1 MKKIFKILIIIFLV
15 FLFFGCDETQNENGA
30 KALKNQ
36 VCFHP
41 LPEGVEE
48 FQEAEVYIGNNRL
61 PLYSVLVNTSQVWT
75 PDDYKRKASGVG
87 YFELDGK
94 VEVTVKLPYD
104 INYKSKLR
112 PLSAGII
119 PVANLEERSL
129 TFEISSTG
137 NYVLEINGDISRT
150 IHFFVSEITKE
161 KFKPDTEKYLYFEPG
176 IHTKD
181 NNSLIDQNNQ
191 ITLTSNT
198 TVFLA
203 PGAVVRGRFYA
214 RDAEEIKILGKGIIS
229 GSTFERNAR
238 TGSATIPID
247 FNNCRN
253 VHLSDF
259 SILDPAGWAVNF
271 YFIENSKIENL
282 KIITS
287 RSNGDGIS
295 IQSCKGITV
304 DGCFVRSWDDGLVV
318 KNYPR
323 WENHSVHGE
332 TKNIVFS
339 NCTLWTDLAQ
349 AMEIG
354 YETVGKVMENIK
366 FSNITVLH
374 ALHKPVI
381 SIHNGNNAEIKN
393 VLWERITVEDA
404 SMGSGDAHGN
414 DELIDFR
421 VLYSENW
428 SSQHTITSLGSI
440 EDVVVKD
447 VLILHGKK
455 APKITISGTYDK
467 RDEYR
472 TNHYVQNI
480 SLKNITYRN
489 TILDENNI
497 QLAIGNYVRNVTVV
511 HDGKSLGAEFIF
523 SKTPQELALYGDELI
538 VGTSIYQ

>member
-1 MKKIFKILIIIFLV
+1 MKKILKVFIFL
-15 FLFFGCDETQNENGA
+15 FIAFFISGCVNGQSESE
-30 KALKNQ
+30 KEALPNRIR
-36 VCFHP
+36 FYP

-48 FQEAEVYIGNNRL
+48 FQEAEVYLGDERL

-75 PDDYKRKASGVG
+75 PDNYQRIENGVA

-94 VEVTVKLPYD
+94 VTVTVKLPYE

-119 PVANLEERSL
+119 PIANLKERTL
-129 TFEISSTG
+129 TFEIASAG
-137 NYVLEINGDISRT
+137 NYVLEINGDLKQA
-150 IHFFVSEITKE
+150 IHFFVSEFEEE
-161 KFKPDTEKYLYFEPG
+161 KFEADTENFLYFGPG
-176 IHTKD
+176 VHTKD
-181 NNSLIDQNNQ
+181 NNSLIDRNNQ
-191 ITLTSNT
+191 ITLSSNT

-203 PGAVVRGRFYA
+203 PGAVLRGRFYA
-214 RDAEEIKILGKGIIS
+214 RNAENIKILGKGIIS
-229 GSTFERNAR
+229 GSSFERNPR
-238 TGSATIPID
+238 NGSATIPID
-247 FNNCRN
+247 FDKCRN
-253 VHLSDF
+253 VLLSDF

-271 YFIENSKIENL
+271 YFTENSKIENL
-282 KIITS
+282 KIISS

-295 IQSCKGITV
+295 IQSCRNITV
-304 DGCFVRSWDDGLVV
+304 DGCFVRTWDDSLVV

-323 WENHSVHGE
+323 WENRSIHGE

-349 AMEIG
+349 SMEIG
-354 YETVGKVMENIK
+354 YETVGKVMEDIK

-404 SMGSGDAHGN
+404 SMGGGDAHGN

-428 SSQHTITSLGSI
+428 SSQHTVTSLGSI
-440 EDVVVKD
+440 EDVVVND

-455 APKITISGTYDK
+455 VPKITISGTYDN
-467 RDEYR
+467 RDGFK
-472 TNHYVQNI
+472 TSHYVRNI
-480 SLKNITYRN
+480 SLNNITYRN
-489 TILDENNI
+489 TLLDENNI
-497 QLAIGNYVRNVTVV
+497 KLALGDYVRNVTVK
-511 HDGKSLGAEFIF
+511 HEGLNLGAEFIF
-523 SKTPQELALYGDELI
+523 SKTPQELSLYGAELI
-538 VGTSIYQ
+538 VCAGIYE